1 MNSPAYYYISDA
13 RLKKDLVKIT
23 SSLDKVTAMN
33 GYYFKWKKDDKKDL
47 GLIAQ
52 EVEKIFPD
60 AVWEYTDPDSKKTYK
75 NVEYGHLIA
84 PVIEAIKELATLVKS
99 NKADMVAL
107 RSENESLK
115 KRLDAI
121 EAKLSK

>member
-23 SSLDKVTAMN
+23 SPLDKITAMN
-33 GYYFKWKKDDKKDL
+33 GYYFKWIKDDKKDL

-60 AVWEYTDPDSKKTYK
+60 AV
-75 NVEYGHLIA
+75 
-84 PVIEAIKELATLVKS
+84 
-99 NKADMVAL
+99 
-107 RSENESLK
+107 
-115 KRLDAI
+115 
-121 EAKLSK
+121 